1 VMKLWLGHTRACTTP
16 LGVSDGLAPVDPFEI
31 ADPKTVR
38 ASAVVAPEI
47 ERDLLGRA
55 RNGPRG
61 ELTLLPKAARFTE
74 TCRLA
79 ESVCAIDS

>member
-1 VMKLWLGHTRACTTP
+1 VAWPYASVHDAAC
-16 LGVSDGLAPVDPFEI
+16 VSDGLAPVDPFEI

-74 TCRLA
+74 TCGLA